1 MTDRDDHEGP
11 KERDDPAA
19 GPCPPVESL
28 EAIAAGMTMDGE
40 LSRHLEACPDC
51 AEALARLRAANDLLD
66 EAAAGIRGISDA
78 VDEVPGYELRREIH
92 RGGQGVVWLAEQVG
106 TRREV
111 AIKMLLAGRFA
122 TSRQRRRFER
132 EIEVVASLRHP
143 SIVTV
148 FESGVTVG
156 GQIYCAM
163 EFVEGATLDAWREDK
178 NPSIADA
185 VRMLERVADAV
196 ATAHRRGVIHR
207 DLKPANVLVSS
218 DGIPHVLDFGLA
230 RLENERD
237 AERAELLA
245 TEAGEFLG
253 TFTYA
258 APEQLS
264 GDPSS
269 VDTRADVY
277 ALGLLLFEMVAGE
290 RPFPKPASVADL
302 VTHRVQAVAPRL
314 STRRRSVGRELD
326 LIVARALDPDP
337 TRRYETAGDL
347 ADDLRRLQD
356 GRPVRARGDSLG
368 YLVWKA
374 VQRHRLPAAFAATV
388 AVLVIA
394 STISLLVLY
403 RQSEARR
410 RQAERVQTSIVQ
422 AFRYLN
428 PQEEGSMD
436 LRPPDLI
443 GRLEQI
449 ALEELD
455 QEPLVQSI
463 MLRLAGDCFCN
474 LEMFDDAG
482 RCFRRVSSL
491 EAERAAQEGVEF
503 TEGTAAAE
511 HDLGRIA
518 WFRARDLSRLA
529 ADARGAGRDDEAL
542 RIDRERVVMLATAE
556 ARYESALKHRRILPV
571 PPQDLAMTMQHL
583 AAVHVASVEDS
594 DPLDG
599 ERRFAEGESLLKEA
613 LLIRARLRPRPSELL
628 ATTWNSLAGLR
639 ASRGDEDGAIEAAR
653 RSAELVT
660 GDASPEAWAGRAQS
674 SLGRRLL
681 DADRP
686 DQAIDPLVRGL
697 AICEVVFGTQS
708 PSVLRTRRRLSEAY
722 LLVGEADRAIEVA
735 TGGRDRPLLP
745 PGDPEEVLLALI
757 RVDALVQSGRS
768 EEAVRLVEEIMASSE
783 SSAADRRWLRRL
795 ERLRSASDPDSID
808 AESDLVP
815 RDALDEELDRRWTG
829 PGLGN

>member
-1 MTDRDDHEGP
+1 MASTDDHDGSQEP
-11 KERDDPAA
+11 IDPV
-19 GPCPPVESL
+19 GESCPPEELL
-28 EAIAAGMTMDGE
+28 EAIAAGMTMEGE
-40 LSRHLEACPDC
+40 ISRHLADC
-51 AEALARLRAANDLLD
+51 SECQGTLTRLRAANDLLD
-66 EAAAGIRGISDA
+66 EAAAGIRGLGDA
-78 VDEVPGYELRREIH
+78 EDEVPGYELLREIH
-92 RGGQGVVWLAEQVG
+92 RGGQGVVWLAEQDG
-106 TRREV
+106 TRRKV

-163 EFVEGATLDAWREDK
+163 EFVEGMTLDAWRDDVS
-178 NPSIADA
+178 PAIIDGIQ
-185 VRMLERVADAV
+185 MLERVANAV

-207 DLKPANVLVSS
+207 DLKPANVLVSA

-237 AERAELLA
+237 ADRAELLA

-302 VTHRVQAVAPRL
+302 VTHRVEAVAPRL
-314 STRRRSVGRELD
+314 SSRRRGVGRELD

-388 AVLVIA
+388 AVLIIA
-394 STISLLVLY
+394 SAISLFVLY

-449 ALEELD
+449 ALQELEE
-455 QEPLVQSI
+455 EPVVQSI
-463 MLRLAGDCFCN
+463 MLRLAGDSFCN
-474 LEMFDDAG
+474 LEMFDDAD
-482 RCFRRVSSL
+482 RCFRRVANL
-491 EAERAAQEGVEF
+491 EFDRADEEGVAF

-518 WFRARDLSRLA
+518 WFRSRDLDRLA
-529 ADARGAGRDDEAL
+529 ADARSAGREAEAV
-542 RIDRERVVMLATAE
+542 RIDRRRMVMLEAAE
-556 ARYESALKHRRILPV
+556 TRYESALEARRILPV
-571 PPQDLAMTMQHL
+571 PPEDLAMTMQHL
-583 AAVHVASVEDS
+583 AAVHVASIGDVNSADVARRFT
-594 DPLDG
+594 DG
-599 ERRFAEGESLLKEA
+599 EDLLKEA
-613 LLIRARLRPRPSELL
+613 LVIRARLRPRPVELL

-639 ASRGDEDGAIEAAR
+639 ASRGDEEGSIEAAR

-660 GDASPEAWAGRAQS
+660 GDASTEAWAGRAQS

-681 DADRP
+681 DANRP
-686 DQAIDPLVRGL
+686 EEAIEPLSRGL
-697 AICEVVFGTQS
+697 EICEVVFGSRS
-708 PSVLRTRRRLSEAY
+708 PSVLRTRRRLAEAH
-722 LLVGEADRAIEVA
+722 LLVDAPRLAIEIAGAGMNDLLVP
-735 TGGRDRPLLP
+735 GRD
-745 PGDPEEVLLALI
+745 PEQMLLALI
-757 RVDALVQSGRS
+757 RVDALVRDQRS
-768 EEAVRLVEEIMASSE
+768 AEARIMIEAIMSSSE
-783 SSAADRRWLRRL
+783 DAASDRRWRRRL
-795 ERLRSASDPDSID
+795 ERLEPSSVRTGQP
-808 AESDLVP
+808 
-815 RDALDEELDRRWTG
+815 DALDAVIDLRWRTPDSDR
-829 PGLGN
+829 

>member
-1 MTDRDDHEGP
+1 MASTDDHDESP
-11 KERDDPAA
+11 EPIDPA
-19 GPCPPVESL
+19 GEDCPPVEVL
-28 EAIAAGMTMDGE
+28 EAIAAGMTMDGD
-40 LSRHLEACPDC
+40 LSRHLAGCSECHD
-51 AEALARLRAANDLLD
+51 ALTRLRTANDLLD
-66 EAAAGIRGISDA
+66 EAAAGIRGLGDA
-78 VDEVPGYELRREIH
+78 VDEVPGYELLREIH
-92 RGGQGVVWLAEQVG
+92 RGGQGVVWLAEQDG

-163 EFVEGATLDAWREDK
+163 EFVEGATLDAWRKETS
-178 NPSIADA
+178 PSITDG
-185 VRMLERVADAV
+185 VQMLERVANAV

-237 AERAELLA
+237 TDRAELLA

-277 ALGLLLFEMVAGE
+277 ALGLLLFEVVAGE

-302 VTHRVQAVAPRL
+302 VTHRVEAVAPRL
-314 STRRRSVGRELD
+314 SSRRRGVGRELD

-337 TRRYETAGDL
+337 ARRYETAGDL

-394 STISLLVLY
+394 SAISLFVLY

-443 GRLEQI
+443 ARLEQI
-449 ALEELD
+449 AIQELEE
-455 QEPLVQSI
+455 EPVVQSI
-463 MLRLAGDCFCN
+463 MLRLAGDSFCN
-474 LEMFDDAG
+474 LEMFDDAD
-482 RCFRRVSSL
+482 RCFRRVANL
-491 EAERAAQEGVEF
+491 EFDRADDEGLGF

-518 WFRARDLSRLA
+518 WFRSRDLDRLA
-529 ADARGAGRDDEAL
+529 ADARSAGREEEAV
-542 RIDRERVVMLATAE
+542 RIDRQRVVMLDAAE
-556 ARYESALKHRRILPV
+556 NRYESALKARRILPV
-571 PPQDLAMTMQHL
+571 PPEDLAMTMQHL
-583 AAVHVASVEDS
+583 AAVHVASIGDANVAEA
-594 DPLDG
+594 
-599 ERRFAEGESLLKEA
+599 ERRFSGGEELLKEA
-613 LLIRARLRPRPSELL
+613 LVIRARIRPRPVELL
-628 ATTWNSLAGLR
+628 ATTWNSLASLR
-639 ASRGDEDGAIEAAR
+639 ARRGDEDGSIEAAR

-686 DQAIDPLVRGL
+686 DEAIDPLSRGL
-697 AICEVVFGTQS
+697 EICEVVFGNQS
-708 PSVLRTRRRLSEAY
+708 PSVLRTRRRLAEAN
-722 LLVGEADRAIEVA
+722 LLVGAAGEAIEIAGAGMDGSRVP
-735 TGGRDRPLLP
+735 G
-745 PGDPEEVLLALI
+745 GDPEQVLLALI
-757 RVDALVQSGRS
+757 TVDALVQDQRT
-768 EEAVRLVEEIMASSE
+768 EEARVMIREIMSSSVDAE
-783 SSAADRRWLRRL
+783 ADRRWRRRL
-795 ERLRSASDPDSID
+795 ERL
-808 AESDLVP
+808 ESRFIP
-815 RDALDEELDRRWTG
+815 TGEPDALDAVIDRRWRGTASDD
-829 PGLGN
+829 